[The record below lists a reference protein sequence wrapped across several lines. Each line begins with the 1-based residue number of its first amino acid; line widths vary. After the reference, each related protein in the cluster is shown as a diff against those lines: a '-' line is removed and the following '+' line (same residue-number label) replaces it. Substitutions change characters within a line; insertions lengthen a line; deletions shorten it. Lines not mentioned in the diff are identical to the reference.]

1 MDLDILRKEVFEELA
16 TASSVPDLEAV
27 KIKYLGRKQGVLTM
41 LLKSL
46 KDMNDEDK
54 RKFGPESQ
62 RLRADIEAAIGEKE
76 KVFGEAELKAVDL
89 SIPPKKESSGRIHI
103 MSRVYNDVVDIF
115 HSMNFSVAEGPEL
128 EEEKYNF
135 DALNIPADHPARE
148 MWDTFWV
155 KSDKQKG
162 GRVLRT
168 HTSPVQ
174 IRYMLS
180 HKPPFQMISPGRVF
194 RYEATDATHE
204 TNFHQI
210 EGLVLGKDISLANF
224 KFIIEEFFRQFF
236 AGKKIEVRL
245 RASYFPF
252 VEPGVEVDVRIDSS
266 RWLEIAGAGM
276 VHPKVLEEGGVDP
289 KKWQGFAF
297 GFGMERLAIIKY
309 GIPDIRLFMSG
320 DTRFIKQF

>member
-1 MDLDILRKEVFEELA
+1 MDLDILRREAFEELA
-16 TASSVPDLEAV
+16 RVASAEELQN
-27 KIKYLGRKQGVLTM
+27 IRLKYLGRKQGVISAYLRA
-41 LLKSL
+41 L
-46 KDMNDEDK
+46 KDMTDEEK
-54 RKFGPESQ
+54 RKFGPEAQ
-62 RLRADIEAAIGEKE
+62 GLRADLESAIEERERVLIEADA
-76 KVFGEAELKAVDL
+76 KAVDL
-89 SIPPKKESSGRIHI
+89 SIPPKKVESGRLHV
-103 MSRVYNDVVDIF
+103 MSQVYNEIVDIF

-128 EEEKYNF
+128 EEERYNF
-135 DALNIPADHPARE
+135 DALNIPAGHPARE

-155 KSDKQKG
+155 KADEKKG
-162 GRVLRT
+162 GRVMRT

-204 TNFHQI
+204 TNFHQL
-210 EGLVLGKDISLANF
+210 EGLVIGKDISLANF

-236 AGKKIEVRL
+236 SGKKIEVRL

-252 VEPGVEVDVRIDSS
+252 VEPGVEVDVKIGSS
-266 RWLEIAGAGM
+266 KWLEIAGAGM
-276 VHPKVLEEGGVDP
+276 VHPKVLEEGGIDP

-320 DTRFIKQF
+320 DERFIRQF

>member
-1 MDLDILRKEVFEELA
+1 MDLDILRKEAFEELSEA
-16 TASSVPDLEAV
+16 ASAEDLQN
-27 KIKYLGRKQGVLTM
+27 IRLKYLGRKQGTLSAY
-41 LLKSL
+41 LRSL
-46 KDMNDEDK
+46 KDMTDDEK
-54 RKFGPESQ
+54 RRFGPAAQ
-62 RLRADIEAAIGEKE
+62 GLRVDLETAIEERE
-76 KVFGEAELKAVDL
+76 RTLTEAESRAVDL
-89 SIPPKKESSGRIHI
+89 SIPPKFMKSGRIHV
-103 MSRVYNDVVDIF
+103 MSQVYNEIVDIF
-115 HSMNFSVAEGPEL
+115 HSMNFSIAEGPEL
-128 EEEKYNF
+128 EEERYNF

-155 KSDKQKG
+155 KSEKNKG
-162 GRVLRT
+162 GRVMRT

-204 TNFHQI
+204 TNFHQL
-210 EGLVLGKDISLANF
+210 EGLMIGKDISLANF
-224 KFIIEEFFRQFF
+224 KFVIEEFFRQFF
-236 AGKKIEVRL
+236 SGKKIEVRL

-252 VEPGVEVDVRIDSS
+252 VEPGVEVDVKIGSS
-266 RWLEIAGAGM
+266 KWLEIAGAGM
-276 VHPKVLEEGGVDP
+276 VHPKVLEEGGIDP

-320 DTRFIKQF
+320 DERFLRQF